1 MYKFITPLL
10 NHLVGGGLKSTVKQ
24 MRLQAICCSIIGIS
38 LFMSLLFLCMMGFI
52 ALCWIMNPFAA
63 ATTMF
68 FIWLVLAG
76 LGFVIV
82 RILKTYQHYDQ
93 QKKSEEQRH
102 ELMTD
107 AALSSI
113 ALLGRKLPFAK
124 LSVPVL
130 GLATY
135 FLWKK
140 DKKDHL
146 SD

>member
-1 MYKFITPLL
+1 MHKFITPLL

-68 FIWLVLAG
+68 IIWLLLAG

-82 RILKTYQHYDQ
+82 RILKTSQRYDE

-113 ALLGRKLPFAK
+113 ALLSRNLPFAK